1 MEDEKELKVS
11 VIIPTYNFG
20 CYIEDAIKSVLSQ
33 TYKNIEIVV
42 VDGMSS
48 DNTYEVLKPY
58 LDRINYINKTK
69 KGIIAARNA
78 GIMSSTGHYICLLD
92 ADDIFEPNKIQEQV
106 SFLEKYPELD
116 FIISDFSEF
125 DERGVIVGSFTRPM
139 KRFQELP
146 CQKDGRRRI
155 YTTSLF
161 DAFLHDGFIHPST
174 MLMTRHFALEKGFM
188 DSRYPVREVYARTIN
203 TIDNLK
209 VGYIDEVLVNRRW
222 HKDNLS
228 NQGDMIDSTS
238 IRIFQDFLDVKAD
251 SLNGEQKRFIL
262 NEIVKGYW
270 LMGRRA
276 FLSGCI

>member
-125 DERGVIVGSFTRPM
+125 DERGVIV
-139 KRFQELP
+139 
-146 CQKDGRRRI
+146 
-155 YTTSLF
+155 
-161 DAFLHDGFIHPST
+161 
-174 MLMTRHFALEKGFM
+174 
-188 DSRYPVREVYARTIN
+188 
-203 TIDNLK
+203 
-209 VGYIDEVLVNRRW
+209 
-222 HKDNLS
+222 
-228 NQGDMIDSTS
+228 
-238 IRIFQDFLDVKAD
+238 
-251 SLNGEQKRFIL
+251 
-262 NEIVKGYW
+262 
-270 LMGRRA
+270 
-276 FLSGCI
+276 